1 MSRLNEREFAFS
13 SAYKEKTGLDL
24 LYESN
29 RYDVVVDG
37 IKRHYHPD
45 FFCPATGELFEVV
58 GSRQAFSANRTKIE
72 AFRAQ
77 YPDLTIHIVRPDGE
91 PYVYGRARVYKY
103 LKERPFYRAR
113 LLAQDSIREAVK
125 TERLSSL
132 SGRLGIKHPTLW
144 QVVNGKFPNP
154 RTAIKIL
161 SGLGISIPFA
171 PRQAS
176 LPIPK
181 PQKPKKIRRERAPRK
196 AFLGLRIDTETKS
209 ALKELADGQ
218 RATLSMMVDRVIQA
232 GLNYYRKGAA

>member
-77 YPDLTIHIVRPDGE
+77 YPDLTLHVVRPDGE

-113 LLAQDSIREAVK
+113 LLAHDSIREAAK
-125 TERLSSL
+125 TERISSL
-132 SGRLGIKHPTLW
+132 SERLGINYATLW
-144 QVVNGKFPNP
+144 QLVDGHFPNP

-161 SGLGISIPFA
+161 SGLGIPVPFA
-171 PRQAS
+171 PAQAS
-176 LPIPK
+176 IKIPK
-181 PQKPKKIRRERAPRK
+181 PPKPPKPERQKRAKRVLF
-196 AFLGLRIDTETKS
+196 AMRIDPVAKS
-209 ALKELADGQ
+209 ELQELAASQG
-218 RATLSMMVDRVIQA
+218 ASLALTIDRVIQA
-232 GLNYYRKGAA
+232 GLNDYRKGAA